1 MASERRVFL
10 WGMSGRTLRMTALAV
25 LGGLLP
31 LLFLSDSYLVLLLC
45 TTGISII
52 VVAGLDILF
61 GYSGQI
67 SLGHAGF
74 YCIGAYTSA
83 ILSLKLGWSV
93 FLTIAVGGVLATIVG
108 ILLALPAVKLVH
120 HFLALVTISFG
131 QLVHLF
137 VAEAR
142 GLTDGYS
149 GINFIPRPRLGGF
162 EFESNTAYYYLV
174 YGILIV
180 LLVAKQRLIASR
192 TGRAF
197 VAIREDAHAASGMG
211 VNVTKYKTIA
221 FAVSAFYAGIGGGL
235 YAHLIGFIS
244 PETFVLNQ
252 SIIFL
257 TMLLFGG
264 MGNFWGPILGSAALA
279 VVAEFL
285 QKLESYQMLAYG
297 IFLLLIIVYIPGGI
311 SKGLNVVKVFKAGFK
326 KPGNEPC

>member
-1 MASERRVFL
+1 MHMRQVHRGPLGMVFL
-10 WGMSGRTLRMTALAV
+10 TV

-83 ILSLKLGWSV
+83 ILSLKLGWPV

-108 ILLALPAVKLVH
+108 VLLALPAVKLVH
-120 HFLALVTISFG
+120 HFLALVTICFG

-149 GINFIPRPRLGGF
+149 GINFIPRPRIGGF
-162 EFESNTAYYYLV
+162 EFESNVAYYYLV
-174 YGILIV
+174 YGALIV
-180 LLVAKQRLIASR
+180 LLIAKQRLVASG

-197 VAIREDAHAASGMG
+197 VAIREDAHAANGMG
-211 VNVTKYKTIA
+211 VNVTKYKTMA
-221 FAVSAFYAGIGGGL
+221 FAVSAFYAGIAGGL

-279 VVAEFL
+279 VVAELL

-297 IFLLLIIVYIPGGI
+297 FFLLLIIVYIPGGI
-311 SKGLNVVKVFKAGFK
+311 SQGLNVVQAFKGGFK
-326 KPGNEPC
+326 KTGGEPC

>member
-1 MASERRVFL
+1 MIGRSL
-10 WGMSGRTLRMTALAV
+10 PGRTWAMTILTV
-25 LGGLLP
+25 LGALLP
-31 LLFLSDSYLVLLLC
+31 LMFLSDSYLVLLLC

-83 ILSLKLGWSV
+83 ILSLKLAWPV
-93 FLTIAVGGVLATIVG
+93 FLTIVVGGLLATLVA

-120 HFLALVTISFG
+120 HFLALVTIAFG
-131 QLVHLF
+131 QLTYLF
-137 VAEAR
+137 VAQAR
-142 GLTDGYS
+142 GLTEGFS
-149 GINFIPRPRLGGF
+149 GINFIPRPRVGDF
-162 EFESNTAYYYLV
+162 VFESNTAYYYLV
-174 YGILIV
+174 YGALV
-180 LLVAKQRLIASR
+180 LLLIAKQRLIGSR

-197 VAIREDAHAASGMG
+197 IAIREDAHAADGMG
-211 VNVTKYKTIA
+211 VNVTKYKTMA
-221 FAVSAFYAGIGGGL
+221 FAVSAFYAGIGGAL

-264 MGNFWGPILGSAALA
+264 MGNFWGPILGATGLS

-285 QKLESYQMLAYG
+285 QKLESYQTLAYG
-297 IFLLLIIVYIPGGI
+297 VFLLLIIVYVPGGI
-311 SKGLNVVKVFKAGFK
+311 SRGLDVLRVLKAGLRRQ
-326 KPGNEPC
+326 GSEPC